1 MGERYKRV
9 GRPRGPYPRHVR
21 RRDAQI
27 ARGTRAKFEWRRVTV
42 SIVKGSETDQRLQA
56 MKKGDVSSYVRHALR
71 SYRLMAADTPPLLR
85 IGDLR
90 KIGDAWCVLTERG
103 WDSVGDEEE

>member
-1 MGERYKRV
+1 
-9 GRPRGPYPRHVR
+9 
-21 RRDAQI
+21 
-27 ARGTRAKFEWRRVTV
+27 
-42 SIVKGSETDQRLQA
+42 